1 MTESTK
7 EDTLFNLFYAVFRRR
22 RAIIWLFAATVFFVM
37 FFTYLITPRWEA
49 TTLILVEAN
58 PKRQLTSVP
67 ELSTPGPPTS
77 PEVQAHNLAALLTG
91 RNMAYQIVSEFEL
104 DKRLQQRKTEPN
116 KPRDILKK
124 GLIDVFRS
132 PFLILQ
138 AMRVLRAP
146 ERDWVDEAADDL
158 IDKAEDIEVEVQ
170 TQVINLTIRGQ
181 TPQLATDIANRM
193 ADLLQEKTLELSRSE
208 SQIAY
213 ECTRQELESTE
224 EKLLQARVALRQFLE
239 ENVVGDL
246 QEEKKQKI
254 QKIEDLRLQY
264 LQAKSGKEI
273 QSALLEETQNQ
284 LEKRDPSV
292 ASSPLASDNPAIQ
305 QMQSE
310 LSRAEISLASALTE
324 KTRKHPDVI
333 RLEAEIERL
342 KRLLSEENQRIAR
355 GGARSSESA
364 YNRLLNRSIELETDV
379 TTADDRL
386 AALAGTIRES
396 ESALQELPA
405 VEMELASLS
414 NQVAVYEVMDRGLRA
429 RLEEL
434 NVLSNMSTD
443 DNKLRVIERAHVSP
457 LRNPDWPKSMI
468 HFVVS
473 LFFGAVIGIGYAL
486 FVEYWNDSFRRRQE
500 IEQVLGVPVI
510 GEIPPADGV

>member
-1 MTESTK
+1 
-7 EDTLFNLFYAVFRRR
+7 
-22 RAIIWLFAATVFFVM
+22 LFAATVFFVM

-77 PEVQAHNLAALLTG
+77 PEVQAHNLVALLTG
-91 RNMAYQIVSEFEL
+91 RNMAYQIVKEFEL
-104 DKRLQQRKTEPN
+104 DKRLQKRKTDPD

-132 PFLILQ
+132 PVL
-138 AMRVLRAP
+138 VLRTLRALKP
-146 ERDWVDEAADDL
+146 RERDWVDEAAGDL
-158 IDKAEDIEVEVQ
+158 VEKSEDIDVEVQ
-170 TQVINLTIRGQ
+170 TQVINLTIRGE

-193 ADLLQEKTLELSRSE
+193 ADLLQEKTLEMSRSE
-208 SQIAY
+208 SRIAY
-213 ECTRQELESTE
+213 DCTRKELETTE
-224 EKLLQARVALRQFLE
+224 DKLHLARVELKQFLE
-239 ENVVGDL
+239 ANVVGDIH
-246 QEEKKQKI
+246 EEKKQKI
-254 QKIEDLRLQY
+254 QRIEDLRLQY
-264 LQAKSGKEI
+264 LQAKSGKEM
-273 QSALLEETQNQ
+273 QSALLKETRNQ
-284 LEKRDPSV
+284 LKKRDPSI
-292 ASSPLASDNPAIQ
+292 ASSPLASDNPAIL
-305 QMQSE
+305 QMQTE
-310 LSRAEISLASALTE
+310 LSRAEIDLATALTE
-324 KTRKHPDVI
+324 KTSKHPDVI

-342 KRLLSEENQRIAR
+342 TGLLHKEGERITQ
-355 GGARSSESA
+355 GSARSSDAA
-364 YNRLLNRSIELETDV
+364 YNRLLNRAIELETDV
-379 TTADDRL
+379 STADARL
-386 AALAGTIRES
+386 AALARSIKES
-396 ESALQELPA
+396 ELSLQELPA

-414 NQVAVYEVMDRGLRA
+414 NQVAVYEAMDRGLRA

-434 NVLSNMSTD
+434 GVLSNMSID

-473 LFFGAVIGIGYAL
+473 LFFGVVIGIGYAL
-486 FVEYWNDSFRRRQE
+486 FIEYWNDCFRRRQE